1 MNADSLQPMPQKTKR
16 IAVIDLGTNTFNLLI
31 ADVASTSFRLVYNE
45 KEGVA
50 LGMGGITQGV
60 IVEEAFERGVKAVQ
74 KFRQICNAHD
84 VEEIRAFGT
93 SALRDARNTPF
104 FMQEIYSKT
113 GIEIQLISGE
123 DEAELIYKGV
133 KWSYD
138 FQEPAII
145 MDIGGGSTEFIV
157 ANASGIETKISL
169 NIGVSRI
176 IQELT
181 LSDPLTQADILAIE
195 DWLETR
201 SMSFFEYK
209 QIDILIGASGS
220 FETFH
225 EMIHDAAFPFGIQSQ
240 EIDLTALK
248 AILDWIIASD
258 QQARDEH
265 PFIIPIRRKMAPV
278 AAVKTRWVMHK
289 LQIKRVFVSPCS
301 LKEGGLY
308 EGK

>member
-1 MNADSLQPMPQKTKR
+1 MGTQALYTHNATARR
-16 IAVIDLGTNTFNLLI
+16 IAIIDLGTNTFNLLI
-31 ADVASTSFRLVYNE
+31 ADVYATSFDVIHGE

-50 LGMGGITQGV
+50 LGMGGITQGI
-60 IVEEAFERGVKAVQ
+60 IVDEAFERGVKAVH
-74 KFRQICNAHD
+74 KFKQVCNAYEVD
-84 VEEIRAFGT
+84 EIRAFGT
-93 SALRDARNTPF
+93 SALRDARNTPV
-104 FMQEIYSKT
+104 FMQQIYSKT

-138 FQEPAII
+138 FREPAII

-157 ANASGIETKISL
+157 ANADGIESKISL

-181 LSDPLTQADILAIE
+181 LSDPLTEMDMQAIE
-195 DWLETR
+195 NWLDAR
-201 SMSFFEYK
+201 SQSFFDNK

-225 EMIHDAAFPFGIQSQ
+225 EMIHDAAFPVGIQSQ
-240 EIDLTALK
+240 EIDLSALDS
-248 AILDWIIASD
+248 ILDWIIASN

-265 PFIIPIRRKMAPV
+265 PFIIPIRRKMAPI
-278 AAVKTRWVMHK
+278 AAVKTRWVMK
-289 LQIKRVFVSPCS
+289 QLQTKRVFVSPCS

>member
-1 MNADSLQPMPQKTKR
+1 MNADALQYSPQKTTR

-31 ADVASTSFRLVYNE
+31 ADVASSSFSLVYGE

-60 IVEEAFERGVKAVQ
+60 IVDEAFERGLKAVQ
-74 KFRQICNAHD
+74 KFRQICNAHQ
-84 VEEIRAFGT
+84 VIEIRAFGT
-93 SALRDARNTPF
+93 SALRDARNTPV

-123 DEAELIYKGV
+123 EEAELIYKGV

-157 ANASGIETKISL
+157 ANATGIETKISL

-195 DWLETR
+195 DWLEAR
-201 SMSFFEYK
+201 SMSFFDDK

-225 EMIHDAAFPFGIQSQ
+225 EMINDAAFPAGIQSQ
-240 EIDLTALK
+240 EIDLTALNS
-248 AILDWIIASD
+248 ILDWIISSD

-278 AAVKTRWVMHK
+278 AAVKTRWVMNK
-289 LQIKRVFVSPCS
+289 LQTKRVFVSPCS

>member
-1 MNADSLQPMPQKTKR
+1 MKTNLFHPTEKKSKR

-31 ADVASTSFRLVYNE
+31 ADVEANSFQFVYSE

-50 LGMGGITQGV
+50 IGMGGITQGV

-93 SALRDARNTPF
+93 SALRDARNTPV

-123 DEAELIYKGV
+123 VEAELIYKGV

-138 FQEPAII
+138 FREPAII

-157 ANASGIETKISL
+157 ANADGIESKISL

-181 LSDPLTQADILAIE
+181 LSDPLTEMDIQAIE
-195 DWLETR
+195 NWLDAR
-201 SMSFFEYK
+201 SQSFFDNK

-240 EIDLTALK
+240 EIDLSALDS
-248 AILDWIIASD
+248 ILDWIIASN
-258 QQARDEH
+258 QQDRDEH
-265 PFIIPIRRKMAPV
+265 PFIIPIRRKMAPI

-289 LQIKRVFVSPCS
+289 LQTKRVFVSPCS